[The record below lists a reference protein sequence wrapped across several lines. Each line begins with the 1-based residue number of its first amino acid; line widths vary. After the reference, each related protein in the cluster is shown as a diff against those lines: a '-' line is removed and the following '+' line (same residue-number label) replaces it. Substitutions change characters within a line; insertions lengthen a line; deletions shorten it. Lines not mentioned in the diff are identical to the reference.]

1 MPSMSA
7 PSTTS
12 LHNGDPVVAWDCV
25 DTVLVDM
32 DGTLLDLAFDNY
44 FWTEFIPAHYAQVR
58 GLREKDAREALLDR
72 YRSIEGRLA
81 WYCIDH
87 WSETLD
93 LDIRA
98 LKRTQRHRVCYL
110 PGATDFLAWLRET
123 GKRVLLVTN
132 AHPYTLALKVA
143 ETGLDA
149 HVHDMVSSHN
159 FLAPKETR
167 LFWHRFHAEEPF
179 DPRRTVLIEDSL
191 PVLEAATEFGLA
203 SAVAIRRPD
212 SRCPPRQIDGY
223 PSVDGVRELLNPAEA
238 AHPPVAAARGNS

>member
-12 LHNGDPVVAWDCV
+12 LYNGDSVVAWDCV

-58 GLREKDAREALLDR
+58 GMREEDAQETLLDR

-87 WSETLD
+87 WSEALN

-110 PGATDFLAWLRET
+110 PGATDFLARLRER

-167 LFWHRFHAEEPF
+167 LFWRRFHVEEPF
-179 DPRRTVLIEDSL
+179 DPRRTLLIEDSL
-191 PVLEAATEFGLA
+191 PVLQAATEFGLA
-203 SAVAIRRPD
+203 STVAIRCPD
-212 SRCPPRQIDGY
+212 SRRPPRQIDGF
-223 PSVDGVRELLNPAEA
+223 PSVDGVHELLN
-238 AHPPVAAARGNS
+238 G

>member
-7 PSTTS
+7 PSVTS
-12 LHNGDPVVAWDCV
+12 QHNNDQVVAWDGV

-58 GLREKDAREALLDR
+58 GMREKDARQSLLDR

-87 WSETLD
+87 WSEALN

-110 PGATDFLAWLRET
+110 PGATDFLARLRERD
-123 GKRVLLVTN
+123 KRVLLVTN

-149 HVHDMVSSHN
+149 HVHDMISSHN

-167 LFWHRFHAEEPF
+167 LFWHRFHAERPF
-179 DPRRTVLIEDSL
+179 DPHHTLLIEDSL
-191 PVLEAATEFGLA
+191 PVLQAATEFGLA
-203 SAVAIRRPD
+203 STVAIRRPD
-212 SRCPPRQIDGY
+212 SRRRPRQIDDY
-223 PSVDGVRELLNPAEA
+223 PSVDGVHELLN
-238 AHPPVAAARGNS
+238 G

>member
-1 MPSMSA
+1 MSA
-7 PSTTS
+7 PSTTYQ
-12 LHNGDPVVAWDCV
+12 HNNDPAVAWDGV
-25 DTVLVDM
+25 DTVLLDM

-58 GLREKDAREALLDR
+58 GLREKDARTTLLDR

-87 WSETLD
+87 WSEALD

-110 PGATDFLAWLRET
+110 PGATDFLAWLRGT

-132 AHPYTLALKVA
+132 AHPFTLALKVA

-149 HVHDMVSSHN
+149 HVHAMVSSHD
-159 FLAPKETR
+159 FLAPKETS
-167 LFWHRFHAEEPF
+167 LFWRRFHVEEPF
-179 DPRRTVLIEDSL
+179 DPRCTALVEDSV
-191 PVLEAATEFGLA
+191 PVLRAAAEFGLA
-203 SAVAIRRPD
+203 LTVAIRRPD
-212 SRCPPRQIDGY
+212 TRHPPRRIDGF
-223 PSVDGVRELLNPAEA
+223 PSVDGVHELIDGRQA
-238 AHPPVAAARGNS
+238 APGEFAKANLRP

>member
-1 MPSMSA
+1 MSA
-7 PSTTS
+7 PSTS
-12 LHNGDPVVAWDCV
+12 YQHSNDPVVAWERV
-25 DTVLVDM
+25 DSVLVDM

-58 GLREKDAREALLDR
+58 GMREKDARSTLLDR

-87 WSETLD
+87 WSEALD

-110 PGATDFLAWLRET
+110 PGATEFLARLREK

-167 LFWHRFHAEEPF
+167 LFWHRFHTERPF
-179 DPRRTVLIEDSL
+179 DPRRTVLIEDSV
-191 PVLEAATEFGLA
+191 PVLQAATDFGLA
-203 SAVAIRRPD
+203 AAVAIRRPD
-212 SRCPPRQIDGY
+212 SRHPPRQIDGF
-223 PSVDGVRELLNPAEA
+223 PSVEGVHELVNI
-238 AHPPVAAARGNS
+238 